1 MQLAQ
6 PIRPVLALPICIALI
21 SLGFAA
27 QQSIAHTDGT
37 AAAAGSVVP
46 AGAVVIV
53 MSGTCPT
60 GYVEETDLDGRVPL
74 GTVTAHADLGTTGG
88 ADALVPAG
96 TNSVPTFSGQAAL
109 LSHAGLAVADHASH
123 THSYSD
129 LVTHTH
135 TVNVNDPGHTHL
147 TQRYP
152 TTTGAL
158 SGFTIDTSMS
168 GTITDNTLPTKAAAT
183 GVTATT
189 SAPAGSGATGITAG
203 PSTALTHG
211 VTPPSDHSYT
221 PVGTVTAPIFTGTS
235 TDNRSAFRRVLFC
248 RKT

>member
-53 MSGTCPT
+53 MSGTCPA
-60 GYVEETDLDGRVPL
+60 GYVEETDLDGRAPI
-74 GTVTAHADLGTTGG
+74 GTLAANADLGTTGG
-88 ADALVPAG
+88 ADALTPAG
-96 TNSVPTFSGQAAL
+96 MNSVPTFAGQAAT

-123 THSYSD
+123 THGYSD

-152 TTTGAL
+152 TTTGAS

-168 GTITDNTLPTKAAAT
+168 GTLADNTLPTKSAAT

-189 SAPAGSGATGITAG
+189 DAPAGSGATGTTAG
-203 PSTALTHG
+203 PSAVLTHG

-221 PVGTVTAPIFTGTS
+221 PAGTVTAPIFTGDS
-235 TDNRSAFRRVLFC
+235 TENRGAFRRVLFC